1 MYNIHSQVSSSSPK
15 VIYYNTD
22 VTNPVHTLLCEV
34 YTNIIYI
41 RELFAV
47 FSSPIKVASIIK
59 GEFELHPRKHI
70 VHCSGFACA
79 VIEGKILLVNILLC
93 FVFLLCGAFYRRFW
107 ACDILLV

>member
-59 GEFELHPRKHI
+59 GEFELRPRKHI
-70 VHCSGFACA
+70 VTVLLARYLRGQDFAC
-79 VIEGKILLVNILLC
+79 KH
-93 FVFLLCGAFYRRFW
+93 FVF
-107 ACDILLV
+107 V